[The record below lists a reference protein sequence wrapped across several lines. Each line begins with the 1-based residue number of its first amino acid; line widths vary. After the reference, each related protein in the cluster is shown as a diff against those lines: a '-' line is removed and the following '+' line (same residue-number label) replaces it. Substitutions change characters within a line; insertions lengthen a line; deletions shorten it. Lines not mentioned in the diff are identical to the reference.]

1 MAKTQTTKPTTAPP
15 AEELKALANPPV
27 PAQPTGAL
35 PDYLQGMAAADAG
48 KGVSTD
54 QADNLVPLIY
64 VLQTNSP
71 QVNKRD
77 EKYVEGAEPGD
88 ILLKGAPHPVVKG
101 EGEGAGVLFQP
112 CWFNKVVN
120 EWIPRNPDGS
130 GGGFVGRHEA
140 MPSDA
145 IETEIPG
152 KPGERPRK
160 KMMSPRDTEYI
171 ETREHAGFAYTEAG
185 PLPYIIALSSTGHQ
199 TSREWM
205 PLMNQKRLPNGQIAP
220 SWCALYRI
228 TSRLRKRGT
237 QTWFVLA
244 AGDAGPNNGPM
255 WATAEQYAR
264 GKALYEA
271 FASGAK
277 QAEAPADA
285 EGQEHFDTGTGRHE
299 TLINGDEV
307 PF

>member
-1 MAKTQTTKPTTAPP
+1 MAKGATNVTTKTHPP
-15 AEELKALANPPV
+15 AEEPGSNVV
-27 PAQPTGAL
+27 PLQGGAL
-35 PDYLQGMAAADAG
+35 PAHLMGLAEADAG
-48 KGVSTD
+48 KGVSND

-88 ILLKGAPHPVVKG
+88 ILLKGAPRPVVKG
-101 EGEGAGVLFQP
+101 EGEGVLFQP
-112 CWFNKVVN
+112 CWFDKCVN

-130 GGGFVGRHEA
+130 GGGFVARHEA

-145 IETEIPG
+145 QEVELPG
-152 KPGERPRK
+152 KAGERPRK

-171 ETREHAGFAYTEAG
+171 ETREHAGFAYTENG

-199 TSREWM
+199 MSREWM
-205 PLMNQKRLPNGQIAP
+205 PLMNQKRLPNGKVAP

-228 TSRLRKRGT
+228 TSRLRKRGA

-244 AGDAGPNNGPM
+244 ATDAGPTNTTA
-255 WATAEQYAR
+255 WATADQYAK

-277 QAEAPADA
+277 QAEAP
-285 EGQEHFDTGTGRHE
+285 HE
-299 TLINGDEV
+299 GDEAQASYDAGSGSAPHAQGDDI